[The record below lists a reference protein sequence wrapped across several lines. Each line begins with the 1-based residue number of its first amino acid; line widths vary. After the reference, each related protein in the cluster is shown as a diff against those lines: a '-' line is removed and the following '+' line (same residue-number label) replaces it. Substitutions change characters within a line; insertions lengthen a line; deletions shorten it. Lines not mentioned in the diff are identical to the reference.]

1 MSVCLCVCVSVCL
14 CVCVSVSLCVCES
27 VSGVCHFV
35 VVFFTETYMSK
46 LRQCGILYSPVWG
59 SLSAMVSCYL
69 VACVSLK
76 ISDKESS
83 ANPIVFDISNSNKIF
98 PAVLEMRRHI
108 WFYIMVNRGA
118 RADEGVFAQY
128 WT

>member
-1 MSVCLCVCVSVCL
+1 M
-14 CVCVSVSLCVCES
+14 SVSLCVCES
-27 VSGVCHFV
+27 VSGVSHFV

-46 LRQCGILYSPVWG
+46 LGQCGILYSPVCG
-59 SLSAMVSCYL
+59 SLSAMVSCCL

-76 ISDKESS
+76 ISDKEST

-108 WFYIMVNRGA
+108 WFYIMVDRGA

>member
-1 MSVCLCVCVSVCL
+1 MSVCLCVCV
-14 CVCVSVSLCVCES
+14 S